1 MGDGWQVDGI
11 HQGICL
17 MYLVFLFVFYF
28 SVYVKFIDKVRKG
41 TSVLTNEALIGL
53 HVDFRLFRV
62 CWYDFFL
69 TQWNEVTCHFLTWNL
84 WNPHQTAEVRISPI
98 KMGLIR
104 VKNAVKS
111 AARVLKSA
119 AKISADPAT
128 DFSNYKICRMNIWLF
143 YRQTLVDFGA
153 HMWAGF
159 HRHVAAGECKLNL
172 MSNCT
177 SFFNYPANCCL

>member
-62 CWYDFFL
+62 C
-69 TQWNEVTCHFLTWNL
+69 
-84 WNPHQTAEVRISPI
+84 
-98 KMGLIR
+98 
-104 VKNAVKS
+104 
-111 AARVLKSA
+111 
-119 AKISADPAT
+119 
-128 DFSNYKICRMNIWLF
+128 
-143 YRQTLVDFGA
+143 
-153 HMWAGF
+153 
-159 HRHVAAGECKLNL
+159 
-172 MSNCT
+172 
-177 SFFNYPANCCL
+177 